1 MTWRV
6 LVDAAHAIRS
16 GIADPVTAALPI
28 AAIGW
33 ATVERERA
41 QGELDALLAADPNA
55 PRLAPWRG
63 LERDAALGAG
73 AWVRAA
79 SEGQGDPALV
89 VLEPDTEGLLA
100 AFLARFGEG
109 VGAVYF
115 GDGALPAGR
124 VVRSRPR
131 WGPHVVVLGRDE
143 R

>member
-1 MTWRV
+1 MTWRL

-33 ATVERERA
+33 ATVEGERA
-41 QGELDALLAADPNA
+41 QGELDALLAADLDA
-55 PRLAPWRG
+55 PRLAPWRS
-63 LERDAALGAG
+63 LDRDAALGAS

-79 SEGQGDPALV
+79 SEGAGDPALV

-109 VGAVYF
+109 VGAVYL
-115 GDGALPAGR
+115 GDGALQSGR
-124 VVRSRPR
+124 LVRGRPR
-131 WGPHVVVLGRDE
+131 WGPHAVALGLDAT
-143 R
+143 